1 MESDGGGGVN
11 PWVDLAANSVS
22 TFVAALLAAGV
33 AIWLARKERKA
44 ADAVRRDDRV
54 YKLLRDVQAQVF
66 KADVAGEEGTVAET
80 LKLSAD
86 LQALGKLLEPQYPE
100 VSVYL
105 RDIGIW
111 FYESR
116 FRRDRLKESLRGLG
130 RKPTEAEVRPV
141 KAESWDLGHTHA
153 WLLGLIV
160 ELHSG
165 KVDTKLVETHHA
177 RVLENLERLRQ
188 ARDVEAASEDDEAA
202 TNDSQATSASD
213 ESSADESD
221 AKSSS

>member
-1 MESDGGGGVN
+1 MGSDGGGVN
-11 PWVDLAANSVS
+11 PWVDLAVNSVS

-33 AIWLARKERKA
+33 AIWLAHKERKA

-54 YKLLRDVQAQVF
+54 YNLLRDVQAQVF
-66 KADVAGEEGTVAET
+66 KADVAGEERTLAET

-100 VSVYL
+100 VSVYM
-105 RDIGIW
+105 RDVGNW

-116 FRRDRLKESLRGLG
+116 FRRDKLKESLRGLD
-130 RKPTEAEVRPV
+130 RMPTKAELRPV
-141 KAESWDLGHTHA
+141 QAESWDLGYTHA

-165 KVDTKLVETHHA
+165 KVDTELVKTHHA
-177 RVLENLERLRQ
+177 RVLENLERLRKARGDQ
-188 ARDVEAASEDDEAA
+188 AADDSGEPTEGAS
-202 TNDSQATSASD
+202 ATSESD
-213 ESSADESD
+213 ESSAEESD